1 MSIDLAQRLLDA
13 ADNDELMA
21 RSLLPV
27 EGVTDAGI
35 GFHAQQAIEKSIKAI
50 LALQGIEFPFTHDLD
65 RLSELCA
72 EFGVAP
78 PSTLDGAQR
87 LTPFAAAERY
97 GSPVPIELD
106 RDQALRWAAA
116 AVVGAAADRVG
127 ERRRHD
133 QPSVAGELVPRG

>member
-72 EFGVAP
+72 ESGVAP
-78 PSTLDGAQR
+78 PPTLDGAQR

-97 GSPVPIELD
+97 GSPIPIELD

-116 AVVGAAADRVG
+116 AVEWARQQIESASDGDTTNP
-127 ERRRHD
+127 
-133 QPSVAGELVPRG
+133 Q